1 MGLKL
6 GSDPSFI
13 KSQVCA
19 VEFLE
24 EMEIIGLRLSL
35 IQLLQQDIAGFRSVP
50 KSRSQLA
57 RNRQPTTSKFEVSTR
72 FRCHC
77 DVIVVVALLPSH
89 KDPLVSHVMWF
100 AGLTR
105 VKRNKGNTNE
115 TNKTHSIF
123 SWSILR
129 KAYINIRDPQ
139 GANKILIRNKQS
151 TVQLNPEGPGYG
163 NISDDILPYS

>member
-50 KSRSQLA
+50 KSRS
-57 RNRQPTTSKFEVSTR
+57 
-72 FRCHC
+72 
-77 DVIVVVALLPSH
+77 
-89 KDPLVSHVMWF
+89 
-100 AGLTR
+100 
-105 VKRNKGNTNE
+105 
-115 TNKTHSIF
+115 
-123 SWSILR
+123 
-129 KAYINIRDPQ
+129 
-139 GANKILIRNKQS
+139 
-151 TVQLNPEGPGYG
+151 
-163 NISDDILPYS
+163 